1 MGAARERHAASRHSP
16 PAPAAMM
23 DANAE
28 ASNQR
33 ARAALCMALLTLQYG
48 VQPLISKRFTGKYV
62 IMTSA
67 VLTCELVKCV
77 AALFFMARDGTLWRL
92 PKEWSFVDSL
102 TASASPAA
110 IYALQ
115 NTLLQLSYRNLDS
128 LTFSLLNQTK
138 LVFTAF
144 FMFLLLGSR
153 QTKQQIGALFLLLI
167 AAMLLS
173 LGKTVPQQRSKEIEW
188 ESTLWLG
195 IIPII
200 SASVLSGLASTLCQ
214 WAAQV
219 KRRSTYLMTLE
230 MSTYGSLVLLISMWW
245 SPDGVSIQKRGFFY
259 GWTLLTFIPVIFNA
273 FGGILV
279 GLVTQYSGGIKK
291 GFVIVSAL
299 LVTALLE
306 VVVEGKPPS
315 TYAVA
320 ALPLVVSST
329 IIHQNYPYKAKP
341 KTA

>member
-1 MGAARERHAASRHSP
+1 M
-16 PAPAAMM
+16 
-23 DANAE
+23 
-28 ASNQR
+28 
-33 ARAALCMALLTLQYG
+33 
-48 VQPLISKRFTGKYV
+48 
-62 IMTSA
+62 
-67 VLTCELVKCV
+67 
-77 AALFFMARDGTLWRL
+77 
-92 PKEWSFVDSL
+92 
-102 TASASPAA
+102 
-110 IYALQ
+110 
-115 NTLLQLSYRNLDS
+115 
-128 LTFSLLNQTK
+128 
-138 LVFTAF
+138 
-144 FMFLLLGSR
+144 FMFLILGSR
-153 QTKQQIGALFLLLI
+153 QTRQQIGALVLLLI

-173 LGKTVPQQRSKEIEW
+173 LGKRSPQQRSKKFEW

-219 KRRSTYLMTLE
+219 KRRSTYLMTVE

-245 SPDGVSIQKRGFFY
+245 SPDGVSIQKHGFFY
-259 GWTLLTFIPVIFNA
+259 GWTILTFIPVILNA

-306 VVVEGKPPS
+306 VVVEGKAPS
-315 TYAVA
+315 SYAIA

-329 IIHQNYPYKAKP
+329 IIHQNFPVKEKS
-341 KTA
+341 KIS